1 MMNHWEEKELQEIGE
16 IVTGNTPAKINK
28 AYYQDGSIDFI
39 KPSDIQY
46 RVIETFSEK
55 LSESSRNVARLVPS
69 GAVLVTC
76 IGEIGRVGL
85 TNHEVAFN
93 QQINGIIPNNQI
105 NSRFL
110 FYRLQLEKKQLESK
124 SSATTV
130 SILNKSKFS
139 TIKITFPKEKD
150 MQEKIVEAIET
161 QFTRLDAAIKSLK
174 AIKDKLELYRKSVL
188 KEAFSVRN
196 LTDCE
201 IKKLG
206 YFERKG
212 GGTPSTKVKK
222 YWGGNINWITSAS
235 INDKNNITFEKK
247 ITALGLKNSAANLVP
262 KGSVIVVTRVGLGKV
277 AVNEEPT
284 AFSQDNQGIICK
296 DINPY
301 FLMWQIKSAANEIIG
316 QGQGTTISGITVNK
330 LNLIEVKVPDLDT
343 QAEIVNLIESR
354 LSVIDNLEKV
364 IYGSFRKSKILR
376 NSILKSAFEGKLVN

>member
-1 MMNHWEEKELQEIGE
+1 
-16 IVTGNTPAKINK
+16 

-376 NSILKSAFEGKLVN
+376 NSILKSAFEGKLI